1 MGVFGD
7 FLDFDCKR
15 HRLFCS
21 SVWFGTDLALFLL
34 PCVLCHSIEEDS
46 VVKGKHT
53 NSFNGHFRNLPT
65 KPIFLLQGSYAQT
78 CSDIGNINK

>member
-1 MGVFGD
+1 
-7 FLDFDCKR
+7 
-15 HRLFCS
+15 
-21 SVWFGTDLALFLL
+21 
-34 PCVLCHSIEEDS
+34 